1 MTKQQPSASPS
12 SSSSSSTESPSP
24 LVLTPPDISRPVI
37 GRNNSRWISF
47 IQNDELSCY
56 SFYLPHYDDD
66 DTSSTVVNTVGN
78 NSKKHND
85 DESTTRTNP
94 DNPDNPNPNPKTT
107 TTTARTS
114 SIFTSKQLEEWFYK
128 LHPSRYN
135 NIDNDDDVDNAS
147 SASASASAWTSASYK
162 NQLLLRKTAW
172 YTFNKECVCEYG
184 YSDTWQ
190 KQIQSKEMINV
201 LKEITEVVASNLGQ
215 EEEELNCVNL
225 NYYPSGGGIG
235 FHADDEY
242 MFDGLNRNTKII
254 SLSLCCTTT
263 TTSTCLQKPN
273 NNYNNKNWGAR
284 KFQIKK
290 RDNNNSS
297 NNNNVDESESDDD
310 NDNDNDNNNVVHEII
325 LRHGDIITMEGM
337 FQKYYLHSIW
347 PGDDDNNSIEY
358 NDDDLCQGERIN
370 LTWRTIV
377 KHLGSGGSSSIEEVE
392 DFHGIT
398 CPLSL
403 SLSSS

>member
-1 MTKQQPSASPS
+1 M
-12 SSSSSSTESPSP
+12 SSSSSTESPP
-24 LVLTPPDISRPVI
+24 LVLTPPDISRSVI
-37 GRNNSRWISF
+37 GRNINSRWISF

-78 NSKKHND
+78 NSNKHND

-94 DNPDNPNPNPKTT
+94 DNPNPDNPNPNPNPDPNPKT

-114 SIFTSKQLEEWFYK
+114 SIFTSKQLDEWFYK

-147 SASASASAWTSASYK
+147 SASSASASAWTSASYK

-201 LKEITEVVASNLGQ
+201 LQEITEVVSSNLGQ

-225 NYYPSGGGIG
+225 NYYPSAGGIG

-263 TTSTCLQKPN
+263 TTSTCLHKPN
-273 NNYNNKNWGAR
+273 NNYKNKNWGAR

-290 RDNNNSS
+290 RDNNK
-297 NNNNVDESESDDD
+297 SESDDD
-310 NDNDNDNNNVVHEII
+310 DDNDDKNVVHEII
-325 LRHGDIITMEGM
+325 LRHGDIVTMEGM

-347 PGDDDNNSIEY
+347 PGDDDDNSIDY

-403 SLSSS
+403 SLSSSSS